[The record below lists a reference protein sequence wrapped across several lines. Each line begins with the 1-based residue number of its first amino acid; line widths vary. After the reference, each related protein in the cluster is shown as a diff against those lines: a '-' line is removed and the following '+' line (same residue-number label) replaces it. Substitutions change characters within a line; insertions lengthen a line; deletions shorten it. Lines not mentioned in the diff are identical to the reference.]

1 MDRFVG
7 GTQSIGKF
15 NYVVCP
21 TKLSV
26 RYKQC
31 IRNKPS
37 DTRHVLRGETGKKEI
52 QGYGLLPIT
61 TFCQGSTQMDD
72 LVAKQETIKGNGIS
86 SIQDLNT
93 SRARKLS
100 SHGDLAYCS
109 ARRYFGENI
118 YNVSV
123 LRELNLQPGWKWT
136 GEKLIHSLCQGKQG
150 NEGIQGYGSL
160 SITTLCRGIGSWG
173 TDSIDFAMRAGSC
186 WSFFLVFG
194 AQSLIAHYLF
204 LIEGTDGGQVIK
216 GMDCF
221 NLYNQPLQGC
231 HRTDPAE

>member
-1 MDRFVG
+1 MDLFLTTCQGNQGNVG
-7 GTQSIGKF
+7 
-15 NYVVCP
+15 
-21 TKLSV
+21 
-26 RYKQC
+26 
-31 IRNKPS
+31 
-37 DTRHVLRGETGKKEI
+37 I
-52 QGYGLLPIT
+52 QGYGLSTVRCQGKRETKKQGKEETRGYGLLPST
-61 TFCQGSTQMDD
+61 TLCQGSTQMDD

-118 YNVSV
+118 YNFCPSRTEFATRLEVDWRKIDAFALSGETGKRRNSRV
-123 LRELNLQPGWKWT
+123 WISFNHNALPGYR
-136 GEKLIHSLCQGKQG
+136 KLGHRF
-150 NEGIQGYGSL
+150 NRFRDEGRQL
-160 SITTLCRGIGSWG
+160 LV
-173 TDSIDFAMRAGSC
+173 
-186 WSFFLVFG
+186 FFLVFG

>member
-21 TKLSV
+21 TKLSI

-31 IRNKPS
+31 IWNKPS
-37 DTRHVLRGETGKKEI
+37 DTRHVLRGEQGKEDI

-61 TFCQGSTQMDD
+61 TLCQGSTQMDD
-72 LVAKQETIKGNGIS
+72 LVAKQETIKRNGIF
-86 SIQDLNT
+86 SIQDFST

-136 GEKLIHSLCQGKQG
+136 AEKLIHSLCQGKQG

-186 WSFFLVFG
+186 WFFFSSVWRP
-194 AQSLIAHYLF
+194 
-204 LIEGTDGGQVIK
+204 K
-216 GMDCF
+216 
-221 NLYNQPLQGC
+221 P
-231 HRTDPAE
+231 HRTLLVSNRRDRWRAGNQGYGLLQLVQSTITRMSSY